1 MHPFFFDND
10 KAELDDR
17 LANLFELIYNNTG
30 VEVINMSFNIDTLQN
45 TLQDAAD
52 ALVDL
57 ISEGKTVVVSTP
69 NDGKDYTQQDVW
81 GLFLHRINSL
91 RDEKVIRVSATTK
104 NGSCEIAQVVAI
116 FLTSVVQE
124 KRY

>member
-1 MHPFFFDND
+1 LHPFFFDND

-17 LANLFELIYNNTG
+17 LANLFEFIYNNTG